1 MVWYSHLLKNLPQFV
16 VIHTVKGFREVNEAD
31 VFLVFLCFFCDPTG
45 EDNLSSGSFAFSK
58 ARLYMWKFSVHILV
72 KSSVKDFKHNL
83 ASM

>member
-31 VFLVFLCFFCDPTG
+31 VFWNSLDFFYDPMDVG
-45 EDNLSSGSFAFSK
+45 NLISGYSASS
-58 ARLYMWKFSVHILV
+58 
-72 KSSVKDFKHNL
+72 KSSLYIWRFLVHVLLKPSLKGFEHNL